1 MAGKGSLKL
10 NIDGDASGLKKE
22 LSTVERSAKSAAAAL
37 AQEYKKAGMS
47 LSEGMTK
54 AWAEVNKA
62 QKSGTTVVIN
72 GVETI
77 IGKNK
82 DVINQKDELGDVY
95 DKLGNSAKN
104 ASSKVKAGLADIKAG
119 KMYTGLPKE
128 IRTSIAKNV
137 DENGNITMNKYS
149 RDLFEDLAKKVGFE
163 AKNVIVSDFGQVSI
177 YGLA

>member
-1 MAGKGSLKL
+1 MTYKVKEDSETWSDLGS
-10 NIDGDASGLKKE
+10 
-22 LSTVERSAKSAAAAL
+22 
-37 AQEYKKAGMS
+37 
-47 LSEGMTK
+47 
-54 AWAEVNKA
+54 
-62 QKSGTTVVIN
+62 
-72 GVETI
+72 
-77 IGKNK
+77 
-82 DVINQKDELGDVY
+82 QKDFSTSM
-95 DKLGNSAKN
+95 K
-104 ASSKVKAGLADIKAG
+104 DIKAG